1 MRDGRVQDC
10 LRCQRFVRKIYEEG
24 ENEHE
29 SRDKGLA
36 LRADEEGFIL
46 ARRKED
52 EIHHAKDD
60 GAAGRRAVRGAKQ
73 LVESRRTE
81 ADETERQ
88 HHRVP
93 DIPTGDN
100 RQRQPDQA
108 RKEKPMLVMLAAK
121 FREGQ
126 RAAIIGGELRPDC
139 VPLVPE
145 RHRHPVR
152 PYHIERADGREGP
165 ERENEHFRQTLLVH
179 GQDHWNFVRSKQQKV
194 KARG

>member
-1 MRDGRVQDC
+1 MREGRVQNC
-10 LRCQRFVRKIYEEG
+10 FRWQRFPGKIYEER
-24 ENEHE
+24 ENKHE
-29 SRDKGLA
+29 GRNKGLA
-36 LRADEEGFIL
+36 LRADQKGFVL

-60 GAAGRRAVRGAKQ
+60 GAGGGRSVRGAKQ

-93 DIPTGDN
+93 DIPAGNN
-100 RQRQPDQA
+100 RHRQPDQA

-121 FREGQ
+121 FRESQ
-126 RAAIIGGELRPDC
+126 RAAIIGGEIRPDC
-139 VPLVPE
+139 VPFIPE

-152 PYHIERADGREGP
+152 PYHIERADRGEGP
-165 ERENEHFRQTLLVH
+165 ERENENFRQTHLVH
-179 GQDHWNFVRSKQQKV
+179 GQDH
-194 KARG
+194 